1 MEDPLGLRGIA
12 CVAHVH
18 STYSDGTATIP
29 ELAEAAAEAGV
40 ECVMLTDHDT
50 LEAQR
55 RGEEGWHGDVLIL
68 VGHEVSP
75 KGGHLLVFGVD
86 EEIGHAGR
94 SEREILEAVR
104 TAGGVAIAAHP
115 FSEGSRMSK
124 KIAPPHGWGLLDDEA
139 SPGVELWSLETDSAE
154 AWRSPRE
161 AVAFLRDPMRFLD
174 GPPPRHLAIWDE
186 LCRRRRVPAIGG
198 LDAHQKGI
206 RVRGRVRTPMPNAR
220 YFGLLQTHVL
230 LDAEP
235 SRDLDRD
242 AAAILGALAEGRC
255 YLSFEALAPG
265 AGFRFWAEGA
275 DGTVPM
281 GGQAAPGRWA
291 LRATLP
297 RTAAIRIVRDGTVV
311 HEREGGEL
319 ECVVETEGAYRLE
332 ARLPGDERGRLW
344 IVSNPIYLRA
354 G

>member
-18 STYSDGTATIP
+18 STYSDGTATVP

-40 ECVMLTDHDT
+40 ECVLLTDHDT
-50 LEAQR
+50 LEARR
-55 RGEEGWHGDVLIL
+55 RGEEGWHGGVLIL

-75 KGGHLLVFGVD
+75 KGGHLLVFGVED
-86 EEIGHAGR
+86 EIGHAGR

-104 TAGGVAIAAHP
+104 DAGGVAIAAHP

-124 KIAPPHGWGLLDDEA
+124 TIAPPHGWGLLDDEA

-161 AVAFLRDPMRFLD
+161 AVAFLRDPMRFLN

-206 RVRGRVRTPMPNAR
+206 RVRGRVRTRCPTRATSGSCRRTSCSTRSRAGTLPRTAR
-220 YFGLLQTHVL
+220 PIY
-230 LDAEP
+230 
-235 SRDLDRD
+235 
-242 AAAILGALAEGRC
+242 GALAEGRC

-265 AGFRFWAEGA
+265 RGFRFWAEGA

-291 LRATLP
+291 LRAMLP
-297 RTAAIRIVRDGTVV
+297 RPAAIRIVRDGAVV
-311 HEREGGEL
+311 HESEGDEL
-319 ECVVETEGAYRLE
+319 EHVVEEEGAYRLE
-332 ARLPGDERGRLW
+332 ARLPGDDRRRLW
-344 IVSNPIYLRA
+344 IVSNPVYLQA